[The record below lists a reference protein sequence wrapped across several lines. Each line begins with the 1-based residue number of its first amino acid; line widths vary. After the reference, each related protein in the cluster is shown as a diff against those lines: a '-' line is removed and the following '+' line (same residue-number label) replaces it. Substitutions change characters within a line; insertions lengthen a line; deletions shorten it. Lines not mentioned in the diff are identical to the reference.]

1 MRNYHVGDVNLFWE
15 DIRENA
21 LLRNQTYSSKNTS
34 MTLLLA
40 VDIGN

>member
-21 LLRNQTYSSKNTS
+21 LLRNKMYVLKSKNAFLS
-34 MTLLLA
+34 K
-40 VDIGN
+40 DENIN